1 MTGCNSEHFEEKAFI
16 HSQNKLFSPKKAT
29 TKPGASCISC
39 RPVIRKVLSLGY
51 PRQPAMKN
59 LVPDVL
65 KRIQAE
71 LSVPHPVKDTNVRV
85 KLAQQFPSVA

>member
-1 MTGCNSEHFEEKAFI
+1 MSRDVFARAKD
-16 HSQNKLFSPKKAT
+16 LLL
-29 TKPGASCISC
+29 
-39 RPVIRKVLSLGY
+39 RPVIAKVLSLGY
-51 PRQPAMKN
+51 PRQQAMKN

-85 KLAQQFPSVA
+85 KLVLPVSAAS